1 MKHVKKHRI
10 LKVSKVKKFRF
21 RMWFLATDILDQ
33 KLFANIANISNTNI
47 KVDLHYLYTLSK
59 RREFQVENSIHVFP
73 VQKLRMKPTYMVL
86 MLSCF
91 MNMKLYVFFQ
101 SKQNCHSTI

>member
-1 MKHVKKHRI
+1 
-10 LKVSKVKKFRF
+10 
-21 RMWFLATDILDQ
+21 MWFLATDILDQ

-101 SKQNCHSTI
+101 SKQNFPSTI